1 MTELK
6 MKQMAQVYNLK
17 KHLYDATI
25 ELVEEGYSDI
35 EIKAYFRAVVADANE
50 FVEEYWSL

>member
-1 MTELK
+1 MTERK
-6 MKQMAQVYNLK
+6 IQQMEKVYNLK

-35 EIKAYFRAVVADANE
+35 EIKAYFKAVFTEANE
-50 FVEEYWSL
+50 FVEEYWAL